1 MSENRHENEENT
13 DRNAAIAKVVNSGN
27 SSVVVNVNSDQDQ
40 SQAQSQDG
48 EE

>member
-13 DRNAAIAKVVNSGN
+13 DRNPAVAKVQNSGN
-27 SSVVVNVNSDQDQ
+27 AKVVVNVNTDQDQ
-40 SQAQSQDG
+40 AQAQSQDG